1 MRKKVLLA
9 SLAAITCAGLMH
21 AGHADI
27 AAVRDFVK
35 EDGMQ
40 ETGNVTLT
48 KKDVDVSLR
57 GFVSEEW
64 KGLDKIN
71 TLRAS
76 NDDQLSGFRSKTCI
90 DLAATYGREKYGKS
104 AADALVRLSSYGYW
118 QQEGKYTPFT
128 NSDGARDNKT
138 LNLLTYVEEAWFDL
152 HFGTFFDAYDNWFS
166 FKDHP
171 ASIKMGYFPHQV
183 GRGIS
188 FGDFPMHLPY
198 LGFPSYERDDTRY
211 THPGILLHGN
221 ITKDIA
227 YGLYYSKQAENGIS
241 TSQTWETIHSYRT
254 DRAGNDFRRRWRG
267 VSKDRELWAANL
279 DLTHERDWGNILI
292 QPYGTYLDAPET
304 HIEFEADSA
313 VRLGTVGM
321 MAEYKKGGFAINA
334 EVAGQFGHQNVW
346 GIDRNRQEEY
356 TAVDGTRMMR
366 HSHIFYGNAAAAA
379 HSNNKAPVNNTT
391 TLANVG
397 LIYNKG
403 GYDSSG
409 VWIDSVTKN
418 GDRLVA
424 SNGSTNLITSVPGI
438 DPGAGDTDYGAWNSD
453 VVGNGR
459 FRDQYRIDYRGFMG
473 VVDMKYAFEEVPVVI
488 SAAGGYISGDK
499 YPYNTE
505 QTKRYKAFIP
515 YGDYNYAGKYV
526 KSQIVMEERS
536 LPRPVDLSYRYQYA
550 FNNDQ
555 DLSNL
560 AYLGTGV
567 QWRPFEDKEKLMF
580 ESNIMWFWEA
590 TAVKKWDKTKH
601 LPAELQYGNGGW
613 GYDGT
618 DWYIHNAD
626 YGVRGESADN
636 SHKVGWKSDDTASR
650 ALGTELNFEVQYRP
664 VENCLFLVQLACFLP
679 GQLYKDLDGQP
690 NLNTKDSPV
699 AHSGVFGLGNDPVWR
714 GIVSFNFKF

>member
-27 AAVRDFVK
+27 AAIRDFAK
-35 EDGMQ
+35 EDTNKSVGSLAI
-40 ETGNVTLT
+40 TRNNL
-48 KKDVDVSLR
+48 DVSLK
-57 GFVSEEW
+57 GFVREDW
-64 KGLDKIN
+64 KGLDKIH

-76 NDDQLSGFRSKTCI
+76 NDDQVSGFRSKSCI
-90 DLAATYGREKYGKS
+90 DISATYGREKFGES
-104 AADALVRLSSYGYW
+104 AADAKIRLTNYGYW
-118 QQEGKYTPFT
+118 QQEGKYTPLT
-128 NSDGARDNKT
+128 NSDNARDNKS
-138 LNLLTYVEEAWFDL
+138 LNLLTYVEEVWFDL
-152 HFGTFFDAYDNWFS
+152 HFGTFFDAFDNWFS

-241 TSQTWETIHSYRT
+241 TSQTWETVHAYRT

-279 DLTHERDWGNILI
+279 DLTHERDWGNILV

-321 MAEYKKGGFAINA
+321 MTEYKKGGFTINA

-346 GIDRNRQEEY
+346 SVDRNRQEEY
-356 TAVDGTRMMR
+356 TTDVGERKMR
-366 HSHIFYGNAAAAA
+366 YTHIFGTNGHTPSSQSIVAATDE
-379 HSNNKAPVNNTT
+379 VNSF
-391 TLANVG
+391 G
-397 LIYNKG
+397 SKG
-403 GYDSSG
+403 GWDTTNKYW
-409 VWIDSVTKN
+409 VDSVTKN
-418 GDRLVA
+418 GDAL
-424 SNGSTNLITSVPGI
+424 S
-438 DPGAGDTDYGAWNSD
+438 GAGSKYNSD

-473 VVDMKYAFEEVPVVI
+473 VVDMKFAFEEVPVVI

-505 QTKRYKAFIP
+505 QNKRYKAFIP
-515 YGDYNYAGKYV
+515 YGDFNYAGKYV
-526 KSQIVMEERS
+526 KSHIVMEERS

-567 QWRPFEDKEKLMF
+567 QWRPFENKEKLLF

-590 TAVKKWDKTKH
+590 TAVKKWDKTKKM
-601 LPAELQYGNGGW
+601 PTAFKDGGW
-613 GYDGT
+613 HACSERADYWGT
-618 DWYIHNAD
+618 VNAD
-626 YGVRGESADN
+626 GYC
-636 SHKVGWKSDDTASR
+636 KQVGWKSDDTASR

-664 VENCLFLVQLACFLP
+664 IENCLFLVQLACFLP

-690 NLNTKDSPV
+690 NVNTKDGPA
-699 AHSGVFGLGNDPVWR
+699 AHVGTFGLGSDPVWR

>member
-1 MRKKVLLA
+1 MRKKVLFA
-9 SLAAITCAGLMH
+9 SLAVITCAGLMH

-27 AAVRDFVK
+27 AAVRDFAK
-35 EDGMQ
+35 EDSKMQ

-57 GFVSEEW
+57 GLVREEW

-104 AADALVRLSSYGYW
+104 AADAFVRLSSYGYW

-128 NSDGARDNKT
+128 NSDDVRDNKT

-152 HFGTFFDAYDNWFS
+152 HFGTFFDAYDNWYS

-171 ASIKMGYFPHQV
+171 TSIKMGYFPHQV

-198 LGFPSYERDDTRY
+198 LGFPSYERDSTRY

-241 TSQTWETIHSYRT
+241 TSQTWETIHANRT

-267 VSKDRELWAANL
+267 VSKDREFWSANL
-279 DLTHERDWGNILI
+279 DLTHDRDWGNLLI

-346 GIDRNRQEEY
+346 GIDRNRTYEDTSLGVKGFDSTKTY
-356 TAVDGTRMMR
+356 TYYENYKVQKYTHVFEGSGHSGT
-366 HSHIFYGNAAAAA
+366 NAIVGRNDNP
-379 HSNNKAPVNNTT
+379 NN
-391 TLANVG
+391 LA
-397 LIYNKG
+397 NKG

-409 VWIDSVTKN
+409 VWINPVTKN
-418 GDRLVA
+418 GDQILAA
-424 SNGSTNLITSVPGI
+424 SNTIVDDSSEK
-438 DPGAGDTDYGAWNSD
+438 YSKYNSD
-453 VVGNGR
+453 VVGNAR

-505 QTKRYKAFIP
+505 QNKRYKAFIP
-515 YGDYNYAGKYV
+515 YGDFNYAGKYV
-526 KSQIVMEERS
+526 KSHIVMEERS

-550 FNNDQ
+550 FNNDA

-567 QWRPFEDKEKLMF
+567 QWRPFEDKEKLLF

-590 TAVKKWDKTKH
+590 TAVKKWDKAKKM
-601 LPAELQYGNGGW
+601 PAAFKAGGW
-613 GYDGT
+613 HTCGGELT
-618 DWYIHNAD
+618 DYWAINNAD
-626 YGVRGESADN
+626 GCC
-636 SHKVGWKSDDTASR
+636 KQVGWKSDDTASR

-664 VENCLFLVQLACFLP
+664 VDNCMFLVQLACFLP

-690 NLNTKDSPV
+690 NVNTKDSPV
-699 AHSGVFGLGNDPVWR
+699 AHTGVFGLGNDPVWR